1 MLGGKRVL
9 YERFYSVCA
18 HIAQGPI
25 LRSRPYCAGAR
36 IAKEPILRV
45 LPYSAGAPNPVLRAL
60 RSDVSAA
67 MLRHHPLRVHFL
79 DECTAE
85 TC

>member
-18 HIAQGPI
+18 HIARG
-25 LRSRPYCAGAR
+25 
-36 IAKEPILRV
+36 PILRV
-45 LPYSAGAPNPVLRAL
+45 LPYGAGVSNPVLRAL

-67 MLRHHPLRVHFL
+67 MLRYHQLRVHFL
-79 DECTAE
+79 VECTAQ